1 MRRRLQ
7 SFRSAS
13 QMSLAPSGRVTPSL
27 YRDLLMEINTWTMI
41 RTLGALGC
49 SRLGT
54 RDRKRCYADRVRHV
68 VLAVEVQI

>member
-7 SFRSAS
+7 SSRSAS

-41 RTLGALGC
+41 RTLGALGS
-49 SRLGT
+49 SRLCT
-54 RDRKRCYADRVRHV
+54 RDRKGCYTDNVLNVA
-68 VLAVEVQI
+68 LAVEVVT